1 MKKKIVVLGGY
12 GTLGRQICSML
23 AKDPAIEC
31 VVAGRD
37 AKRGSAF
44 AGSIGAGFRLVD
56 IQQAA
61 ALPAVLQ
68 GAFAVVDASGPFQ
81 GRGYAVPEAC
91 FARGVH
97 YADVAD
103 AREYVAGFSSLLDG
117 AARAKGS
124 LLVTGAGTIPAA
136 AAALIDSMTD
146 RFDRIDEIHTAVSI
160 GNRDARGP
168 AALRAILSF
177 AGRPLSMLEHGG
189 WRDVYGWS
197 RPQTVRYPAPIGK
210 RRVYLADGADL
221 DIFPKRYGAHTV
233 TDRVGM
239 QLRLFNHGLYVMA
252 RLKRHNRIAD
262 LTRHT
267 RSLMNASMMF
277 KAQGDASGGLCV
289 AVRGEHNG
297 QSVTHHAFLLVR
309 GSHGL
314 AIPASPVVA
323 LIRKWVSQGISAK
336 GAVAC
341 VGLVTLDELRRELVG
356 HDISL
361 VYA

>member
-1 MKKKIVVLGGY
+1 MKRKIVVLGGY

-23 AKDPAIEC
+23 VNDPAIDC

-37 AKRGSAF
+37 AARGQAF
-44 AGSIGAGFRLVD
+44 AGDIGAGFQLLDSQKLGTLRT
-56 IQQAA
+56 A
-61 ALPAVLQ
+61 LQ

-81 GRGYAVPEAC
+81 GRSYAVPEAC
-91 FARGVH
+91 IELGVH

-103 AREYVAGFSSLLDG
+103 AREYVAGFSLLDP

-124 LLVTGAGTIPAA
+124 LLVTGASTIPAA
-136 AAALIDSMTD
+136 AGALIDSMAG

-160 GNRDARGP
+160 GNRDMRGP
-168 AALRAILSF
+168 ASLRAILSY
-177 AGRPLSMLEHGG
+177 AGRSLSIVERGG

-197 RPQTVRYPAPIGK
+197 RPQTVRFPSPIGK
-210 RRVYLADGADL
+210 RRVYIADGPDL

-233 TDRVGM
+233 TERVGM

-262 LTRHT
+262 LSRHT
-267 RSLMNASMMF
+267 RSLMKASKLF
-277 KAQGDASGGLCV
+277 KAQGDATGGLLV
-289 AVRGEHNG
+289 AVRGEHQG
-297 QSVTHHAFLLVR
+297 QSVTHHAFLVVR
-309 GSHGL
+309 GAHGL

-323 LIRKWVSQGISAK
+323 LIRKWVSQGVNAK
-336 GAVAC
+336 GAVPC
-341 VGLVTLDELRRELVG
+341 VGLVTLEDLRREFVG
-356 HDISL
+356 YDISL